1 MNFIYILMI
10 INLKIIFIEVSLI
23 INKVGIIIFFNIYIS
38 LYPTMYSLFTLNI
51 SYYISQKF
59 F

>member
-1 MNFIYILMI
+1 MI
-10 INLKIIFIEVSLI
+10 INLKIIFIQVSLI

-38 LYPTMYSLFTLNI
+38 LYSNMYSLFTSNTFYFI
-51 SYYISQKF
+51 GQKF